1 MENKINSQN
10 KCINKL
16 QISLSMTKKIKI
28 IDYNLKYT
36 KKCFKY
42 KIENSNITEKTSIN
56 KLLKIRSYNKTKLYF
71 LFNLLL
77 SFAILYY
84 LSCANNK
91 ENILYK
97 LSEVKLV
104 VKGTGNIKLFSD
116 NFLQTYNDFDI
127 FK

>member
-1 MENKINSQN
+1 MENKINSEN

-28 IDYNLKYT
+28 IDYNLKYN

-42 KIENSNITEKTSIN
+42 KIENSSFTEKTSIN

-91 ENILYK
+91 
-97 LSEVKLV
+97 
-104 VKGTGNIKLFSD
+104 
-116 NFLQTYNDFDI
+116 
-127 FK
+127 

>member
-28 IDYNLKYT
+28 VDYNLKYN

-42 KIENSNITEKTSIN
+42 KIENSNYTEKTSIN

-71 LFNLLL
+71 LFNLFL

-91 ENILYK
+91 
-97 LSEVKLV
+97 
-104 VKGTGNIKLFSD
+104 
-116 NFLQTYNDFDI
+116 
-127 FK
+127 